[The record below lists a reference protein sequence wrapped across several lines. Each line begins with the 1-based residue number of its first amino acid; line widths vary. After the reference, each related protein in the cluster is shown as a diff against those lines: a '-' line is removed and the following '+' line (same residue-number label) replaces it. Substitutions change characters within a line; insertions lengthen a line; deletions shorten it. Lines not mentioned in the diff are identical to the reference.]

1 MSESKLNATWKDGKL
16 TVSADF
22 AEKPAAVML
31 RGDGIRAGI
40 QLTTRATSY
49 TVDFPADNQKH
60 TVTCKP
66 FPGIPGFDGE
76 AEFFAGEE
84 DGYKLDVEKCA
95 TDGAVVRITRPEG
108 TKPLNGL
115 RIKAY
120 IMGEGNAYL
129 WCCVPVPPDGGEIE
143 IQYTGAYGVGISLH
157 DAESETELIT
167 PYVNIFEG

>member
-49 TVDFPADNQKH
+49 TVDFPADNQRH
-60 TVTCKP
+60 TVACKP

-76 AEFFAGEE
+76 AEFFAGEP
-84 DGYKLDVEKCA
+84 DAGYTIELKECTSKEATIGINHTGDLLPGEKLTLKVHLLGSENNYMCCYLPVSFAEKEIKIA
-95 TDGAVVRITRPEG
+95 YNGAF
-108 TKPLNGL
+108 
-115 RIKAY
+115 
-120 IMGEGNAYL
+120 
-129 WCCVPVPPDGGEIE
+129 
-143 IQYTGAYGVGISLH
+143 GIGINLI
-157 DAESETELIT
+157 DAETGEDIADQQVKL
-167 PYVNIFEG
+167 FE